1 MNKTGDV
8 PLTGTSPVLLQGR
21 SGLSRSSEK
30 SPSSVGDFGR
40 WGF

>member
-8 PLTGTSPVLLQGR
+8 PDSGTSPVLLQGR

-30 SPSSVGDFGR
+30 SPFPVGGFGR